1 MRTGTTAT
9 WADWCCDALPVEA
22 LELCPF
28 GNVESSGAV
37 AVQGQCGRPG
47 WVQDKGKSLWEGR
60 VWISELVEKR
70 ALWAG
75 ITAACTAMEPWKCC
89 CYNQPFKQRD
99 RWSLE
104 RQRGTSCIPWGCV
117 SPPKVDTQ
125 YPSGFFVHGR
135 HTAHSVFLLT
145 LLSRICEERV
155 VLQHWATAFVPAHQG
170 NILTYS
176 LSISNVLLILFLS
189 IFLHNTSRGHQTCL
203 LYTWVTDLEDRSA
216 STLNV
221 LNYCTS
227 RCCLVQTWQL
237 QGRSLTCWQHS
248 PTWALRG
255 HHFSGIVP
263 QTAECCF
270 LTALGW
276 LWSLVN
282 AEKVFL
288 NAIPLHLMLQQKL
301 SPAYFIPHH
310 SAGSHQ
316 INQLSIPCY
325 ADQLHLVP
333 QLIWEWR
340 KSAAAPQPKTEEVH
354 LIKPG
359 KWGW

>member
-1 MRTGTTAT
+1 MRGKGVDLRAGSLY
-9 WADWCCDALPVEA
+9 CHGVMEVLLLQSALQTEGSLKPWEA
-22 LELCPF
+22 KGYILHPLRLCFTSKGGHAVSLWFLCPW
-28 GNVESSGAV
+28 
-37 AVQGQCGRPG
+37 Q
-47 WVQDKGKSLWEGR
+47 
-60 VWISELVEKR
+60 
-70 ALWAG
+70 
-75 ITAACTAMEPWKCC
+75 T
-89 CYNQPFKQRD
+89 
-99 RWSLE
+99 
-104 RQRGTSCIPWGCV
+104 
-117 SPPKVDTQ
+117 
-125 YPSGFFVHGR
+125 
-135 HTAHSVFLLT
+135 HSTLTLLT

-155 VLQHWATAFVPAHQG
+155 ALQHWATAFVPAHQV

-189 IFLHNTSRGHQTCL
+189 IFPHNTSRGHQTCL

-248 PTWALRG
+248 PIWALRG

-288 NAIPLHLMLQQKL
+288 NAIPLHLVLQQKL
-301 SPAYFIPHH
+301 SPTYFIPHH
-310 SAGSHQ
+310 SVGSHQ